1 MNNTFWGWVAEIWD
15 KYWQLF
21 LNGTAVTLYL
31 AVAGTLIGLA
41 IGLII
46 GVVRTI
52 PLRQGGQTKPSLRSV
67 LLRFVNFILSVYIE
81 VFRGTPMMVQA
92 VIIYYG
98 MQEGFGLDI
107 PRMTAGLIII
117 SLNTGAYMS
126 EVVRGGIHSV
136 DKGQGE
142 AAKAIGMTHWQTMRY
157 VVMPQAIRN
166 ILPATGNEFVI
177 NIKDSSVLNVIS
189 VGELF
194 FAAKSIQ
201 GIAYRYYETFLI
213 TAIIYLILTFTFT
226 RLLRLLEKRMD
237 GPDSFTLI
245 ASSTMPHPIRKQN
258 GRTKM

>member
-1 MNNTFWGWVAEIWD
+1 M
-15 KYWQLF
+15 F
-21 LNGTAVTLYL
+21 LRGTGVTLYL
-31 AVAGTLIGLA
+31 AIVGTIVGLL

-46 GVVRTI
+46 GIVRAV
-52 PLRQGGQTKPSLRSV
+52 PLRRGGQTQPSVRSV
-67 LLRFVNFILSVYIE
+67 LLRIINTVLSIYIE

-98 MQEGFGLDI
+98 LQEGFGIDI
-107 PRMTAGLIII
+107 PNITAGLIII

-136 DKGQGE
+136 DKGQSE
-142 AAKAIGMTHWQTMRY
+142 AAKAIGMTHWQTMQY

-177 NIKDSSVLNVIS
+177 NIKDSSVLNVIG

-194 FAAKSIQ
+194 FAAKSVQ

-213 TAIIYLILTFTFT
+213 TAVIYLILTFTFT

-245 ASSTMPHPIRKQN
+245 ASSTMPHPIRKN
-258 GRTKM
+258 GKHTHHRM

>member
-1 MNNTFWGWVAEIWD
+1 MVNSFWGWVAYIWD
-15 KYWQLF
+15 KYWRLF
-21 LNGTAVTLYL
+21 LQGTYTTLYL
-31 AVAGTLIGLA
+31 AIIGTAVGLA

-46 GVVRTI
+46 GIIRTI
-52 PLRQGGQTKPSLRSV
+52 PLHSGGQTGASPRTV
-67 LLRFVNFILSVYIE
+67 LLRAVNFILSIYIE
-81 VFRGTPMMVQA
+81 IFRGTPMMVQA

-98 MQEGFGLDI
+98 LQEGFGIDI
-107 PRMTAGLIII
+107 PRITAGLIII

-126 EVVRGGIHSV
+126 EIVRGGIHSV

-142 AAKAIGMTHWQTMRY
+142 AAKAIGMTHWQTMLY

-213 TAIIYLILTFTFT
+213 TAVIYLILTFTFT

-245 ASSTMPHPIRKQN
+245 ASSSMPHPIRKHGQHH
-258 GRTKM
+258 KM